1 MSTITDKEGLA
12 VSGVT
17 YQRAD
22 DDYFDKR
29 KLQRTAGVWGLWG
42 IGVAAVISGDF
53 SGWNFGIGT
62 AGWGGFLVAAVIV
75 VVMYVMMIES
85 ISEMASAMPHT
96 GGAYSFA
103 RAAMG
108 PWGGFVTGLAETIEY
123 VMTTAV
129 VIFFSSQYADAI
141 VAQLTGFSLIGQG
154 LAWVW

>member
-1 MSTITDKEGLA
+1 MSTITDNEGLA

-96 GGAYSFA
+96 GCAYSFA
-103 RAAMG
+103 RAAM
-108 PWGGFVTGLAETIEY
+108 PPGGGAVTGFAEP
-123 VMTTAV
+123 TTYPTHPAA
-129 VIFFSSQYADAI
+129 VIFPPPP
-141 VAQLTGFSLIGQG
+141 
-154 LAWVW
+154 